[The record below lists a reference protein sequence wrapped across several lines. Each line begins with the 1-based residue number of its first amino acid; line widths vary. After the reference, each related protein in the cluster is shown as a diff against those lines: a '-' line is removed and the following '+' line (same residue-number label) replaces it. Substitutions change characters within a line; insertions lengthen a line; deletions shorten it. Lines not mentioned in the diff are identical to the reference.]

1 MRKRRIIPT
10 LPVNFFEDTDNKTKY
25 QKMLYSSILDGVEQ
39 TLENGKPSFIMM
51 RVDDGRNLKDV
62 SVLKDS
68 FKSNLE
74 TCLDFYEQVVI
85 YKSLLDEQFLGLVID
100 HMKPEYFNDKNIRKV
115 FSIIKNFY
123 RNILPKK

>member
-10 LPVNFFEDTDNKTKY
+10 LPANFFDDAANKVKY

-51 RVDDGRNLKDV
+51 RVDDGRSVKDV

-74 TCLDFYEQVVI
+74 TCLDFYEQV
-85 YKSLLDEQFLGLVID
+85 E
-100 HMKPEYFNDKNIRKV
+100 EYEMCSKILNL
-115 FSIIKNFY
+115 IKQINE
-123 RNILPKK
+123 